1 MNTSRREARRAE
13 IDRDQRLVALGF
25 LKNLQR
31 LVDDQVARVL
41 LDDAVW
47 PDQVLEAVQA
57 VLEAGAA
64 EHRDLNDLRINLRGQ
79 RCATFE
85 DTAPLPEMLA
95 AYRHRGNYH
104 GAFATM
110 ADAGRV
116 LLLELALPEGWLDRG
131 LGVMLAELLHR
142 RGELWTF
149 ERSGAVHVFARPG
162 SPADQALT
170 RRARRWS
177 EGHGA
182 EASDLHADGPPRLR
196 LVGEVGPPRS
206 P

>member
-13 IDRDQRLVALGF
+13 IDRDHRLVALGF

-31 LVDDQVARVL
+31 LVDDQLARVL

-64 EHRDLNDLRINLRGQ
+64 EHRHLNDERINLRGH
-79 RCATFE
+79 RGTTFE
-85 DTAPLPEMLA
+85 DTAPLPEVLA

-110 ADAGRV
+110 GDAGRV
-116 LLLELALPEGWLDRG
+116 LLLELELPEGWVDRG
-131 LGVMLAELLHR
+131 LGVMLAEMLHR

-149 ERSGAVHVFARPG
+149 ERNGAVHVFCRPG
-162 SPADQALT
+162 NPADQALS

-177 EGHGA
+177 ERGGPDEAGA
-182 EASDLHADGPPRLR
+182 RDCGPPRLR
-196 LVGEVGPPRS
+196 LVGEAV
-206 P
+206 

>member
-13 IDRDQRLVALGF
+13 IDRDHRLVALGF

-47 PDQVLEAVQA
+47 PDQVLEAVQT
-57 VLEAGAA
+57 VLAAGAA
-64 EHRDLNDLRINLRGQ
+64 EHRHLNDERINLRGH
-79 RCATFE
+79 RGATFE
-85 DTAPLPEMLA
+85 DTAPLPEVLA

-110 ADAGRV
+110 GDAGRV
-116 LLLELALPEGWLDRG
+116 LLLELELPEGWVDRG
-131 LGVMLAELLHR
+131 LGVMLAEMLHR

-149 ERSGAVHVFARPG
+149 ERNGAIHVFCRPG
-162 SPADQALT
+162 SPADQALS
-170 RRARRWS
+170 RRSRRWS
-177 EGHGA
+177 ERGGTD
-182 EASDLHADGPPRLR
+182 EADAGDCGPPRLR
-196 LVGEVGPPRS
+196 LVGEAV
-206 P
+206 

>member
-13 IDRDQRLVALGF
+13 IDRDHRLIALGF

-47 PDQVLEAVQA
+47 PDQVFEAVQA
-57 VLEAGAA
+57 VLVAGVE
-64 EHRDLNDLRINLRGQ
+64 EHRHLNDERINLRGE

-85 DTAPLPEMLA
+85 DTAPLPEVLA

-110 ADAGRV
+110 GDAGRV
-116 LLLELALPEGWLDRG
+116 LLLELGLPEAWVDRG
-131 LGVMLAELLHR
+131 LGVMLAEALHR
-142 RGELWTF
+142 RGEVWTF
-149 ERSGAVHVFARPG
+149 ERSGAVHVFCRPG

-177 EGHGA
+177 EHGGA
-182 EASDLHADGPPRLR
+182 DEADKRSSGPPCLR
-196 LVGEVGPPRS
+196 LVGEIG
-206 P
+206 